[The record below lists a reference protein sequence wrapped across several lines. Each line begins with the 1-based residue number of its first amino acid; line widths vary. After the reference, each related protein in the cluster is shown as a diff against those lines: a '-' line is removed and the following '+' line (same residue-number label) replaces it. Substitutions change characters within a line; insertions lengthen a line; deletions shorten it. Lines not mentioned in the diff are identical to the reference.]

1 MILIFRGY
9 IVLSANNLPNDDYIL
24 KRFLDPISGAL
35 SENGVSEIA
44 INRPGEYLVKVS
56 SGWET
61 RIEPKLTYDLLRSLC
76 LAVATY
82 NKISV
87 SPVMSA
93 ELSTGERV
101 QIESEPVTPRG
112 IIAVNIRRH
121 QQTVMDLADI
131 DASGAFNQVKDVSFN
146 IPSAEEIQRLLKAN
160 DQTRLSAIEAE
171 LLSLK
176 AQGRWFEFFKL
187 AVTNFKN
194 IAISGATGSG
204 KTTFAR
210 SLINEVPEHERIVTF
225 EEQHELI
232 LTKHRNKVHLFYG
245 SGPGRIS
252 PKECL
257 RSAMRMSPDRIFPA
271 EIRSD
276 EAWEYL
282 QSLNSG
288 HPGSITTLHA
298 NSAAEL
304 FGRLFGLVKGS
315 PVGMGLDTSWIRA
328 EIYRSIHIAL
338 HFENRKLV
346 EVFYDP
352 IHAKKQV
359 M

>member
-1 MILIFRGY
+1 M
-9 IVLSANNLPNDDYIL
+9 PEKDYIL
-24 KRFLDPISGAL
+24 KRFLQPLAGAL
-35 SENGVSEIA
+35 SEDGVSEIA

-56 SGWET
+56 AGWEA
-61 RIEPKLTYDLLRSLC
+61 RREPALTYENLSALC
-76 LAVATY
+76 LAIATF
-82 NKISV
+82 NNISV
-87 SPVMSA
+87 APVMSA

-101 QIESEPVTPRG
+101 QVETEPVTPRG
-112 IIAVNIRRH
+112 IIAVNIRKH
-121 QQTVMDLADI
+121 QQTVLDLSDI
-131 DASGAFNQVKDVSFN
+131 DASGAFENVKDVSYN
-146 IPSAEEIQRLLKAN
+146 IPSASEIEALMAGK
-160 DQTRLSAIEAE
+160 DQTRLSAVEAR
-171 LLSLK
+171 LLTLK
-176 AQGRWFEFFKL
+176 AEGRWNEFFNT
-187 AVTNFKN
+187 AVKGYMN

-232 LTKHRNKVHLFYG
+232 LNKHQNKVHLFYG
-245 SGPGRIS
+245 TGPGRIS
-252 PKECL
+252 AKECL

-315 PVGMGLDTSWIRA
+315 PVGMGLDTAWIRA